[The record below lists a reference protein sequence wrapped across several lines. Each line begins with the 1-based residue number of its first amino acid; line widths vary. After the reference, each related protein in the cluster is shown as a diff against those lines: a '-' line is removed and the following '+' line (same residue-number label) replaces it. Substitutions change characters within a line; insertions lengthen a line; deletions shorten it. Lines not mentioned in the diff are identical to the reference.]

1 MRAARHS
8 ARCMRVG
15 FRNAPTRGQQQ
26 ARCGGGGM
34 IYDLGGFLLS
44 LALLLGAVKSR
55 KFLLQVGTNSGVRS
69 IELNE
74 KFSDA

>member
-1 MRAARHS
+1 
-8 ARCMRVG
+8 
-15 FRNAPTRGQQQ
+15 
-26 ARCGGGGM
+26 M
-34 IYDLGGFLLS
+34 IYDLGGFVLS